1 MDPDKKVEK
10 LKKEKKNIYQSSQ
23 HPEPFE
29 NEGSEFE
36 AETSLKEQKESA
48 KKAGTTRSGK

>member
-29 NEGSEFE
+29 NEGSEFDIE
-36 AETSLKEQKESA
+36 NGLKVQEQSA
-48 KKAGTTRSGK
+48 KKAGKSK